1 VPLGWL
7 GGKNMVSDANPQ
19 DKNLNYEGV
28 SKQTI
33 EIRSPDGSADLY
45 HLFAGLVVAALHGL
59 EMQDGLQKAESLY
72 VDVNIFRAENKRR
85 LDMLEKLPD
94 CCYGSAGL
102 LEKRRDVFEKD
113 GIFPAKTIDS
123 FIRKLRSYSD
133 QGLSE
138 RLYGKTDEIRTL
150 VYKYLHHM

>member
-1 VPLGWL
+1 
-7 GGKNMVSDANPQ
+7 
-19 DKNLNYEGV
+19 
-28 SKQTI
+28 
-33 EIRSPDGSADLY
+33 
-45 HLFAGLVVAALHGL
+45 LHGL
-59 EMQDGLQKAESLY
+59 EMEGGVGKAESLY
-72 VDVNIFRAENKRR
+72 VDVNIFRPENKKR

-102 LEKRRDVFEKD
+102 LEKHRAVFEKD

-123 FIRKLRSYSD
+123 FIRKLRSYGD

-138 RLYGKTDEIRTL
+138 RLFGRTDEIRTL